1 MKNLSKLFT
10 ISLGFVLISC
20 TVAMAETT
28 QFTPLNFSDS
38 SSVKA
43 TTSSSAISGT
53 EPKKTDLLEPNQVVA
68 GPKMQNAILQIDN
81 AQVEMRNK
89 LLNYRTNY
97 TEIDSKYNTV
107 KSERKAA
114 KKQIKYAER
123 KIKNLERAKTKIRKN
138 FERQMNI

>member
-1 MKNLSKLFT
+1 MFMSR
-10 ISLGFVLISC
+10 GH
-20 TVAMAETT
+20 
-28 QFTPLNFSDS
+28 Q
-38 SSVKA
+38 
-43 TTSSSAISGT
+43 
-53 EPKKTDLLEPNQVVA
+53 
-68 GPKMQNAILQIDN
+68 KMQNAILQIDN

-138 FERQMNI
+138 FERQMNIQLVICYQKAAKQEFGSFFDKNITKIITRA

>member
-10 ISLGFVLISC
+10 LAFGLMLVSGTI
-20 TVAMAETT
+20 AMAETT

-38 SSVKA
+38 TSVKA
-43 TTSSSAISGT
+43 TTSSSTVTGA

-89 LLNYRTNY
+89 LLNYRTNF
-97 TEIDSKYNTV
+97 TEVDSKYNTV